1 MAIGP
6 QDYIDELLV
15 KKYSQTQVDNHDSM
29 TSMVDPQK
37 MLSAM
42 TDFSTVSRNMFVLNQ
57 KLTVACSKLNAMN
70 AKYRQAAH
78 LQS

>member
-15 KKYSQTQVDNHDSM
+15 KKYSQTQVDNHDAM

-37 MLSAM
+37 VMSAM
-42 TDFSTVSRNMFVLNQ
+42 NDYSTVSRNMFALSN
-57 KLTVACSKLNAMN
+57 KLTLACSKLNAMS
-70 AKYRQAAH
+70 AKYKQAA
-78 LQS
+78 SFEG